1 MDPKE
6 LANVAPAILARLRRL
21 AANEPAGTL
30 IFLDEIGALM
40 EDVRA
45 GEPDAANEF
54 DPLQALSLA
63 RTALSDPAA
72 VGIGAGTVSTPATER
87 EMYAIDRID
96 EVIGALYFE
105 PVNDARSEAVWV
117 ITHLGRLLAHV
128 AAELP
133 DRELSPA
140 TFDAAADELTTA
152 GDAIDRALDL
162 LESKGERDD
171 DHRN

>member
-1 MDPKE
+1 MPDNLERMSRADLYRRIRSLQARVDE
-6 LANVAPAILARLRRL
+6 LEEA
-21 AANEPAGTL
+21 
-30 IFLDEIGALM
+30 
-40 EDVRA
+40 
-45 GEPDAANEF
+45 DAMTRGEF

-72 VGIGAGTVSTPATER
+72 VGIGAGTVSAPATER

-105 PVNDARSEAVWV
+105 PVNDARAEAVWV

-171 DHRN
+171 DHRNGT